1 LRIIK
6 DMNTNKRVVASG
18 KDAHEKLIA
27 GANKLADIVTS
38 TLGPGGRNVIIGVK
52 GGVPVITN
60 DGVSIAKEI
69 FFEDEIEDLG
79 ARTIREVAQQTNGE
93 VGDGTTTSITLAQA
107 IIKTGYDLIYPK
119 GKGLL
124 GQSNNV
130 NVINIKRQ
138 IDKECEFLCKK
149 LEESATPINTK
160 EELYNVARVSSEH
173 DKIAE
178 AVSETLW
185 SVGKDG
191 FVTFEEGYDS
201 LISFETIN
209 GMRLPAGYAA
219 EFMAGPHNTTI
230 IPGAHI
236 VITNHVIQSIG
247 ADQDNWLVKLSMELN
262 KRGSKQLVIVAQTF
276 SDEVMGLFYAN
287 TAFQVVGIR
296 APWAYQ
302 NEILQDLAAYTGARF
317 IDQEL
322 QELESITINDVGLAE
337 CVTVRKNE
345 TAFIGGQGMSEE
357 YVDKL
362 VEKMNSEED
371 TNTKKRYK
379 DRIARLAGKIGII
392 KVGAPSLTERKYL
405 IDKIEDTIHA
415 TRAAWQDG
423 VVRGGGLA
431 LDDLARDLQ
440 AEFPNATLLEAIQAP
455 YKKIQENAGGTI
467 LIGEEIVDPVRVT
480 RTALQK
486 ACSVAGIFITA
497 SAAINTKNKK
507 EEDEE

>member
-6 DMNTNKRVVASG
+6 DMNTNKRIVVSG
-18 KDAHEKLIA
+18 KEAHDKLKA
-27 GANKLADIVTS
+27 GADKLADIVTS

-79 ARTIREVAQQTNGE
+79 ARTIREVAQQTNAE
-93 VGDGTTTSITLAQA
+93 VGDGTTTSITIAQA
-107 IIKTGYDLIYPK
+107 IIKTGYDRVYPS
-119 GKGLL
+119 GKGIL
-124 GQSNNV
+124 GQSGKV
-130 NVINIKRQ
+130 NVINLKKQ
-138 IDKECEFLCKK
+138 IDTECEFLCKK
-149 LEESATPINTK
+149 LEESAVPINTK
-160 EELYNVARVSSEH
+160 EELYNVALVSSEH

-185 SVGKDG
+185 DVGKDG

-230 IPGAHI
+230 VPGAHVI
-236 VITNHVIQSIG
+236 ITNHVIQSIG
-247 ADQDNWLVKLSMELN
+247 SDPNNWLVKLSMELN
-262 KRGSKQLVIVAQTF
+262 QRGSKQLVIVAQTF

-287 TAFQVVGIR
+287 QGFQVIGIR

-302 NEILQDLAAYTGARF
+302 NEILQDLASYTGARF
-317 IDQEL
+317 IDKDIQ
-322 QELESITINDVGLAE
+322 QLEDITINDVGLVD

-357 YVDKL
+357 HVDKL
-362 VEKMNSEED
+362 VEKMNSEDD

-431 LDDLARDLQ
+431 LFELSGGLPKDAILS
-440 AEFPNATLLEAIQAP
+440 EAIQAP
-455 YKKIQENAGGTI
+455 FRKIEENAGGTI
-467 LIGEEIVDPVRVT
+467 VIGEEIVDPVRVT

-486 ACSVAGIFITA
+486 ACSVAGTFITA
-497 SAAINTKNKK
+497 CAAINIKSKK
-507 EEDEE
+507 EEEDEE

>member
-1 LRIIK
+1 
-6 DMNTNKRVVASG
+6 MNTNKRVVVSG
-18 KDAHEKLIA
+18 REAHDKLKSGA
-27 GANKLADIVTS
+27 GKLADIVTS

-79 ARTIREVAQQTNGE
+79 ARTIREVALQTNAE

-107 IIKTGYDLIYPK
+107 IIGSVYDMLYP
-119 GKGLL
+119 GKGVL
-124 GQSNNV
+124 GKSAHV
-130 NVINIKRQ
+130 NVIGIKKQ
-138 IDKECEFLCKK
+138 IESECELLCKK
-149 LEESATPINTK
+149 LEESAVSIETK

-185 SVGKDG
+185 DVGKDG

-201 LISFETIN
+201 LISYETIN

-230 IPGAHI
+230 VPNAHVI
-236 VITNHVIQSIG
+236 ITNHVIQSIG
-247 ADQDNWLVKLSMELN
+247 DDPNNWLVKLSIELN
-262 KRGSKQLVIVAQTF
+262 KRGAKQLVIVAQTF

-287 TAFQVVGIR
+287 MQGENAFQVLGIR

-302 NEILQDLAAYTGARF
+302 NETLQDLCAYTGARF

-322 QELESITINDVGLAE
+322 QDLESITINDVGVAE
-337 CVTVRKNE
+337 CVTSRKNE
-345 TAFIGGQGMSEE
+345 TAFIGGQGMVQE
-357 YVDKL
+357 YVENL
-362 VEKMNSEED
+362 VGKVESED
-371 TNTKKRYK
+371 NTDTKKRYK

-392 KVGAPSLTERKYL
+392 KLGAASLTERKYL
-405 IDKIEDTIHA
+405 ADKIEDTIHA

-431 LDDLARDLQ
+431 LFELSGALPKDSILS
-440 AEFPNATLLEAIQAP
+440 EAIMAP
-455 YKKIQENAGGTI
+455 FRKIEENAGGTI
-467 LIGEEIVDPVRVT
+467 LIGKDIVDPVRVT
-480 RTALQK
+480 KTALKK
-486 ACSVAGIFITA
+486 ACSVAGTFITA

-507 EEDEE
+507 DGAVPSSEENN